1 MESKLTDLLL
11 AKGDIVAAATAN
23 VAWDDLA
30 ERLGESLIADS
41 TPGAALITQSES
53 LIDEGRFSQA
63 AGVLR
68 GCLAMRQKTLPD
80 GHRLIAD
87 TLSRL
92 GDAIARDGGF
102 DEAEPLL
109 LEGYAELEGNP
120 RATVE
125 SKRQAI
131 ERIVDLYEAWE
142 KPEQASEWRGRLEEA
157 TDSEQ

>member
-1 MESKLTDLLL
+1 
-11 AKGDIVAAATAN
+11 
-23 VAWDDLA
+23 
-30 ERLGESLIADS
+30 
-41 TPGAALITQSES
+41 
-53 LIDEGRFSQA
+53 
-63 AGVLR
+63 
-68 GCLAMRQKTLPD
+68 
-80 GHRLIAD
+80 
-87 TLSRL
+87 
-92 GDAIARDGGF
+92 
-102 DEAEPLL
+102 L